1 MNRVLFFKQAGKDM
15 SADFT
20 IRKNYRNDDCLRSS
34 FNRLAEKTF
43 NLNFENWY
51 QNGFWNDDY
60 NPYSVV
66 MDGNVVSNVS
76 VNRIDMMWGGEKKRL
91 IQLGTVMTSEEYRGR
106 GLIRTLMEEIER
118 DYSGKCDG
126 MFLFANDSVLDL
138 YPRFGLQ
145 KADEY
150 QYGKTVSNTS
160 ERSVINIS
168 MREKHNREVVME
180 AIRHNRSFYG
190 FDMTDNIGLYMF
202 YLSQFMEDNV
212 YYSEKLKAYIAAQED
227 DDELFLHAV
236 FAANP
241 ISLDEA
247 IRAFGK
253 SVRKVKLGF
262 VPDKKEQY
270 ECSLLKEEDTTLFV
284 KGKVLESFS
293 DRKLLFPMLSR
304 A

>member
-1 MNRVLFFKQAGKDM
+1 MNK
-15 SADFT
+15 DFT
-20 IRKNYRNDDCLRSS
+20 VRKNYRDNDCLRSS

-43 NLNFENWY
+43 DLNFENWY
-51 QNGFWNDDY
+51 QNGFWNNDY

-66 MDGNVVSNVS
+66 IDGNVVSNVS
-76 VNRIDMMWGGEKKRL
+76 VNRIDMMWDGEKKRL

-138 YPRFGLQ
+138 YPRFGFR

-150 QYGKTVSNTS
+150 QYGKTVSNTL
-160 ERSVINIS
+160 ERSVINIP
-168 MREKHNREVVME
+168 MQEKRNREAVME
-180 AIRHNRSFYG
+180 AISQNKSFYG

-212 YYSEKLKAYIAAQED
+212 YYSEKLKAYIAAQEED
-227 DDELFLHAV
+227 GELFLYAV

-241 ISLDEA
+241 ISLDDV
-247 IRAFGK
+247 ISAFGE

-262 VPDKKEQY
+262 VPDNKKQY
-270 ECSLLKEEDTTLFV
+270 ECNPLKEEDTTLFV
-284 KGKVLESFS
+284 KGEILESFS
-293 DRKLLFPMLSR
+293 DRKLLFPTLSH